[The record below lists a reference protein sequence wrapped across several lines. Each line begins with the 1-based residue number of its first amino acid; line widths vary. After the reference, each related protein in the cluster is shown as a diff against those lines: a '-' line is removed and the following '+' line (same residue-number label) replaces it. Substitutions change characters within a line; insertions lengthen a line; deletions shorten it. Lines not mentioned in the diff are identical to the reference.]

1 MTESTAHKY
10 SFQAEVKQIL
20 DIVIHS
26 LYTNREI
33 FIRELISN
41 AADALEKVRYEKV
54 TNPQITDPDLPLEIR
69 LEVDEIAKT
78 ITITDT
84 GIGMN
89 EQEVVENLGTIAH
102 SGTREFLEKLKE
114 GSQDLRLIGQFGVG
128 FYSSFMAAKK
138 IRVLTRSFRPDD
150 AGVEWT
156 SEGDG
161 EFSVRLVEHLNRGT
175 KIILNL
181 RDDAAEF
188 ASKDWITRII
198 KEYSNFVP
206 FPLFLQGEKLN
217 TIQAI
222 WTRNKNEVTE
232 DEYKEFYKFVAKA
245 YDEPLYRLHYTA
257 DAPLQINA
265 LLFVPDDHFERLG
278 LGKLEPGV
286 NLYCRRVLIQAH
298 SDVLLPE
305 WMRFVKGV
313 VESEDLPLNISRETL
328 QDNALVRKLGRA
340 ITSRFLKFL
349 AEQAESNPETYARFW
364 ERFGM
369 FLKEGVAHDTENRKE
384 LVKLLRFE
392 SSKTEPGKLTS
403 LPDYFSRMAVGQ
415 EFIYYLNGPD
425 RETIEAG
432 PYVEIFRQ
440 KGIEVLYVH
449 HAVDEFVLSWVDEF
463 EGKKIKSGDQS
474 DLELPD
480 SREESQAE
488 EELSLD
494 EIESLSGWLKSILGD
509 RVTSVRASKRLVESP
524 ALILSSDSRFSATLQ
539 RVIHNMNEEAPEV
552 KDLILEF
559 NPSHPIL
566 KQIFKMRAASA
577 NEEGLKDFAEQLFDT
592 AMIAAGLLK
601 DSSSMVQR
609 SYRILERALRAT

>member
-559 NPSHPIL
+559 NHSHPIL